1 MGQLNLGLNRDWQCQ
16 FGTMR
21 LHVFLSLLS
30 VCIVISDNNIKDGT
44 SVGEG
49 GINACKEDEIIEEE
63 KECWWEKE
71 EEEED
76 QTKCAIDDKVGGRIT
91 PDTCNVWKKQG
102 FCSEGKYKG
111 WMQKN
116 CFTTCNGCCADVH
129 KNCPTWAKEG
139 YCIKGG
145 PRDEWMSKN
154 CMKSC
159 RGCCSEDDAMC
170 MVKRVGKK
178 MKTMGGKFKD
188 SVMKM
193 MKMKFMLAEKMEEMH
208 ERGMKK
214 MAMMERK
221 MEWMAKSMYQC
232 GCNIT
237 TMPERPSG
245 NWTKPEG
252 SENPEGWTK
261 PEGMTRPTK
270 PEGVTKPEGTRPT
283 KPEGV
288 TKPEGTRPTNP
299 EGTRPNKPEGT
310 RPTKPEGVAKPE
322 RQTKPPPS

>member
-1 MGQLNLGLNRDWQCQ
+1 MG
-16 FGTMR
+16 
-21 LHVFLSLLS
+21 
-30 VCIVISDNNIKDGT
+30 
-44 SVGEG
+44 
-49 GINACKEDEIIEEE
+49 
-63 KECWWEKE
+63 
-71 EEEED
+71 
-76 QTKCAIDDKVGGRIT
+76 
-91 PDTCNVWKKQG
+91 
-102 FCSEGKYKG
+102 
-111 WMQKN
+111 
-116 CFTTCNGCCADVH
+116 
-129 KNCPTWAKEG
+129 
-139 YCIKGG
+139 
-145 PRDEWMSKN
+145 
-154 CMKSC
+154 
-159 RGCCSEDDAMC
+159 
-170 MVKRVGKK
+170 
-178 MKTMGGKFKD
+178 MGGKFKD

-193 MKMKFMLAEKMEEMH
+193 MKMKFMLTEEMD

-221 MEWMAKSMYQC
+221 MEWMAKSMYEC
-232 GCNIT
+232 GCNI

-252 SENPEGWTK
+252 SEKPEGWTK

>member
-1 MGQLNLGLNRDWQCQ
+1 MGISKLGLNRDWKCQ
-16 FGTMR
+16 ETMR

-30 VCIVISDNNIKDGT
+30 VCIVISDNHIEDGT
-44 SVGEG
+44 GEGEG
-49 GINACKEDEIIEEE
+49 GINADKEDDSIEE
-63 KECWWEKE
+63 KECWWEQKE
-71 EEEED
+71 EEEN

-129 KNCPTWAKEG
+129 KNCQTWAKEG
-139 YCIKGG
+139 YCNKGG

-159 RGCCSEDDAMC
+159 EGCCSEDGAMC

-221 MEWMAKSMYQC
+221 MEWMAKSMNEC
-232 GCNIT
+232 GCNI

-252 SENPEGWTK
+252 SEKPEGWTK
-261 PEGMTRPTK
+261 PEGM
-270 PEGVTKPEGTRPT
+270 TKPEGTRPT
-283 KPEGV
+283 KPEG
-288 TKPEGTRPTNP
+288 TGPT
-299 EGTRPNKPEGT
+299 KPEGT
-310 RPTKPEGVAKPE
+310 RPTKPEG
-322 RQTKPPPS
+322 QTKPPPS